1 LYQILQH
8 RSKAPRDLNGRA
20 TELTNL
26 RNRQL
31 NEVLPIRCAIN
42 EANAPF
48 VVSYHA
54 FIETPMADSAKQM
67 MNLVNRQH
75 RRRRIVDRRRQPLCR
90 YVDNNAKGQRGVL
103 LVGSFLAH
111 GNAVAESISQ

>member
-8 RSKAPRDLNGRA
+8 RPKAPCDLNRRA
-20 TELTNL
+20 AELTNL

-67 MNLVNRQH
+67 MNLVNR
-75 RRRRIVDRRRQPLCR
+75 RRQPLCR